1 MYLEV
6 QRKINE
12 NEEKMH
18 LEKEKEAVEE
28 ESFANKNKQ
37 GHRVYKRMC
46 PSARKLSKGWK

>member
-28 ESFANKNKQ
+28 ENFGNKNKQ

-46 PSARKLSKGWK
+46 LSVRK